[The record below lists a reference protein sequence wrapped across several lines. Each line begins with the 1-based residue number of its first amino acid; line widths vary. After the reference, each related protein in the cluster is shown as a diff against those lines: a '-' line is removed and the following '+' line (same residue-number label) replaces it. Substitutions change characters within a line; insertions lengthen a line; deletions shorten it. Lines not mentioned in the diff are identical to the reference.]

1 MCIYCN
7 IIYDDILKGEYNI
20 TLRNLND
27 YGIFK
32 LMPNG
37 FNIYNYETKDNI
49 TDDYFELMDKEV
61 RAIGSDPMGEIEVPA
76 IFVIV

>member
-1 MCIYCN
+1 M
-7 IIYDDILKGEYNI
+7 
-20 TLRNLND
+20 TLRDLNN
-27 YGIFK
+27 YGILK

-37 FNIYNYETKDNI
+37 FNIYNYETEDNI
-49 TDDYFELMDKEV
+49 TDSYFELMDKEV

>member
-1 MCIYCN
+1 M
-7 IIYDDILKGEYNI
+7 
-20 TLRNLND
+20 TLRDLNN

-37 FNIYNYETKDNI
+37 FNIYNYETEDNI
-49 TDDYFELMDKEV
+49 TDSYFELMDKEV

-76 IFVIV
+76 IFVII

>member
-1 MCIYCN
+1 M
-7 IIYDDILKGEYNI
+7 
-20 TLRNLND
+20 TLRDLNN

-37 FNIYNYETKDNI
+37 FNIYNYETEDNI

-61 RAIGSDPMGEIEVPA
+61 KAIGSDPMGEIEVPA

>member
-1 MCIYCN
+1 M
-7 IIYDDILKGEYNI
+7 
-20 TLRNLND
+20 TLRDLNN

-37 FNIYNYETKDNI
+37 FNIYDYETEDDI

-76 IFVIV
+76 IFVTV

>member
-1 MCIYCN
+1 M
-7 IIYDDILKGEYNI
+7 
-20 TLRNLND
+20 TLRDLNN

-37 FNIYNYETKDNI
+37 FNIYDYETKDNI
-49 TDDYFELMDKEV
+49 TYDYFELMGKEV

>member
-1 MCIYCN
+1 M
-7 IIYDDILKGEYNI
+7 
-20 TLRNLND
+20 TLRDLNN

-61 RAIGSDPMGEIEVPA
+61 RAIGSDPMGEVEVPA
-76 IFVIV
+76 SFVIV

>member
-1 MCIYCN
+1 M
-7 IIYDDILKGEYNI
+7 
-20 TLRNLND
+20 TLRDLNN

-37 FNIYNYETKDNI
+37 FNIYNYETEDNI
-49 TDDYFELMDKEV
+49 TDSYFELMDKEV
-61 RAIGSDPMGEIEVPA
+61 RTIGSDPMGEIEVPA

>member
-1 MCIYCN
+1 M
-7 IIYDDILKGEYNI
+7 
-20 TLRNLND
+20 TLRDLNS

-37 FNIYNYETKDNI
+37 FNIYNYETEDNI
-49 TDDYFELMDKEV
+49 TDSYFELMDKEV

>member
-1 MCIYCN
+1 M
-7 IIYDDILKGEYNI
+7 
-20 TLRNLND
+20 TLRDLNN

-37 FNIYNYETKDNI
+37 FNIYNYETEDNI
-49 TDDYFELMDKEV
+49 TDDYVELMDKEV

>member
-1 MCIYCN
+1 M
-7 IIYDDILKGEYNI
+7 
-20 TLRNLND
+20 TLRDLNN

-37 FNIYNYETKDNI
+37 FNIYNYETEDNI
-49 TDDYFELMDKEV
+49 TDSYFELMDKEV
-61 RAIGSDPMGEIEVPA
+61 RAISSDPMGEIEVPA

>member
-1 MCIYCN
+1 M
-7 IIYDDILKGEYNI
+7 
-20 TLRNLND
+20 TLRDLNN

-61 RAIGSDPMGEIEVPA
+61 RSIGSDPMGEVEVPA

>member
-1 MCIYCN
+1 M
-7 IIYDDILKGEYNI
+7 
-20 TLRNLND
+20 TLRDLNN

-37 FNIYNYETKDNI
+37 FNIYDYETEDNI

>member
-1 MCIYCN
+1 M
-7 IIYDDILKGEYNI
+7 
-20 TLRNLND
+20 TLRDLNN

-37 FNIYNYETKDNI
+37 FNIYNYETEDNI
-49 TDDYFELMDKEV
+49 TDSYFELMDKEV
-61 RAIGSDPMGEIEVPA
+61 RAIGSDPMGEIEAPA

>member
-1 MCIYCN
+1 M
-7 IIYDDILKGEYNI
+7 
-20 TLRNLND
+20 TLRDLKNC
-27 YGIFK
+27 GIFK

-37 FNIYNYETKDNI
+37 FSIYDYETEDDI
-49 TDDYFELMDKEV
+49 TDRELELMDKEV

>member
-1 MCIYCN
+1 M
-7 IIYDDILKGEYNI
+7 
-20 TLRNLND
+20 TLRDLNN
-27 YGIFK
+27 YGVFK

-37 FNIYNYETKDNI
+37 FNIYNYETEDNI
-49 TDDYFELMDKEV
+49 TDDYFELMDKDV

>member
-1 MCIYCN
+1 M
-7 IIYDDILKGEYNI
+7 
-20 TLRNLND
+20 TLRDLNN

-49 TDDYFELMDKEV
+49 TDDDFELMDKEV
-61 RAIGSDPMGEIEVPA
+61 RAIGSDPMGEVEVPA
-76 IFVIV
+76 IFVID

>member
-1 MCIYCN
+1 M
-7 IIYDDILKGEYNI
+7 
-20 TLRNLND
+20 TLRDLNN

-37 FNIYNYETKDNI
+37 FNIYNYETADNI
-49 TDDYFELMDKEV
+49 TDSYFELMDKEV

>member
-1 MCIYCN
+1 M
-7 IIYDDILKGEYNI
+7 
-20 TLRNLND
+20 TLRDLNN

-37 FNIYNYETKDNI
+37 FNIYNYETEDNI
-49 TDDYFELMDKEV
+49 TDSYFELMDKEV

-76 IFVIV
+76 IFVNV

>member
-1 MCIYCN
+1 M
-7 IIYDDILKGEYNI
+7 
-20 TLRNLND
+20 TLRDLKN

-37 FNIYNYETKDNI
+37 FNIYDYETEDDI
-49 TDDYFELMDKEV
+49 TDNYFELMDKEV

>member
-1 MCIYCN
+1 M
-7 IIYDDILKGEYNI
+7 
-20 TLRNLND
+20 TLRDLNN

-37 FNIYNYETKDNI
+37 FNIYNYETEDNI
-49 TDDYFELMDKEV
+49 TDDYFEFMDKEV

>member
-1 MCIYCN
+1 M
-7 IIYDDILKGEYNI
+7 
-20 TLRNLND
+20 TLRELNN

>member
-1 MCIYCN
+1 M
-7 IIYDDILKGEYNI
+7 
-20 TLRNLND
+20 TLRDLNN

-37 FNIYNYETKDNI
+37 FNIYNYETEDNI
-49 TDDYFELMDKEV
+49 TDSYFELMDKEV
-61 RAIGSDPMGEIEVPA
+61 RAISSDPMGEVEVPA

>member
-1 MCIYCN
+1 M
-7 IIYDDILKGEYNI
+7 
-20 TLRNLND
+20 TLRDLNN

-37 FNIYNYETKDNI
+37 FNIYNYETEDNI

-61 RAIGSDPMGEIEVPA
+61 RAIGSDPMGEVEVPA

>member
-1 MCIYCN
+1 M
-7 IIYDDILKGEYNI
+7 
-20 TLRNLND
+20 TLRDLNN

-37 FNIYNYETKDNI
+37 FNIYNYETEDNI
-49 TDDYFELMDKEV
+49 TDSYFELMDNEV
-61 RAIGSDPMGEIEVPA
+61 RNIGSDPMGEIEVPA

>member
-1 MCIYCN
+1 M
-7 IIYDDILKGEYNI
+7 
-20 TLRNLND
+20 TLRDLNN

-37 FNIYNYETKDNI
+37 FNIYNYETEDNI
-49 TDDYFELMDKEV
+49 TDSYFELMDNEV
-61 RAIGSDPMGEIEVPA
+61 RTIGSDPMGEIEVPA

>member
-1 MCIYCN
+1 M
-7 IIYDDILKGEYNI
+7 
-20 TLRNLND
+20 TLRDLNN

-37 FNIYNYETKDNI
+37 FNIYDYETEDNI
-49 TDDYFELMDKEV
+49 TDNYFELMDKEV

-76 IFVIV
+76 IFIIV

>member
-1 MCIYCN
+1 M
-7 IIYDDILKGEYNI
+7 
-20 TLRNLND
+20 TLRDLKNC
-27 YGIFK
+27 GIFK

-37 FNIYNYETKDNI
+37 FNIYDYETEDNI
-49 TDDYFELMDKEV
+49 TDSYFELMDKEV

>member
-1 MCIYCN
+1 MLGLI
-7 IIYDDILKGEYNI
+7 DILKGEYNI
-20 TLRNLND
+20 TLRDLNN

-37 FNIYNYETKDNI
+37 FNIYNYETEDNI
-49 TDDYFELMDKEV
+49 TDSYFELMDKEV

>member
-1 MCIYCN
+1 M
-7 IIYDDILKGEYNI
+7 
-20 TLRNLND
+20 TLRDLNN

-37 FNIYNYETKDNI
+37 FNIYNYETEDNI
-49 TDDYFELMDKEV
+49 TDSYFELMDKEV

-76 IFVIV
+76 IFIIV

>member
-1 MCIYCN
+1 M
-7 IIYDDILKGEYNI
+7 
-20 TLRNLND
+20 TLRDLNN

-61 RAIGSDPMGEIEVPA
+61 RAIGSDPMGEREVPA

>member
-1 MCIYCN
+1 M
-7 IIYDDILKGEYNI
+7 
-20 TLRNLND
+20 TLRDLNN

-37 FNIYNYETKDNI
+37 FNVYNYETEDNI
-49 TDDYFELMDKEV
+49 TDSYFELMDKEV

>member
-1 MCIYCN
+1 M
-7 IIYDDILKGEYNI
+7 
-20 TLRNLND
+20 TLRDLNN

-61 RAIGSDPMGEIEVPA
+61 RAIGSDPMGEVEVPA
-76 IFVIV
+76 IFVIA

>member
-1 MCIYCN
+1 M
-7 IIYDDILKGEYNI
+7 
-20 TLRNLND
+20 TLRDLKN

-37 FNIYNYETKDNI
+37 FNIYNYETEDNI
-49 TDDYFELMDKEV
+49 TDSYFELMDKEV
-61 RAIGSDPMGEIEVPA
+61 RTIGSDPMGEIEVPA

>member
-1 MCIYCN
+1 M
-7 IIYDDILKGEYNI
+7 
-20 TLRNLND
+20 TLRDLNS

-37 FNIYNYETKDNI
+37 FNIYDYETEDDI

>member
-1 MCIYCN
+1 MT
-7 IIYDDILKGEYNI
+7 LKD
-20 TLRNLND
+20 LNN

-37 FNIYNYETKDNI
+37 FNIYNYETEDNI
-49 TDDYFELMDKEV
+49 TDSYFELMDKEV

>member
-1 MCIYCN
+1 M
-7 IIYDDILKGEYNI
+7 
-20 TLRNLND
+20 TLRDLNN
-27 YGIFK
+27 YGVFK

>member
-1 MCIYCN
+1 M
-7 IIYDDILKGEYNI
+7 
-20 TLRNLND
+20 TLRDLNN

-37 FNIYNYETKDNI
+37 FNIYDYETEDNI
-49 TDDYFELMDKEV
+49 TDSYFELMDKEV
-61 RAIGSDPMGEIEVPA
+61 RAIGSDPMGEVEVPA